1 MHVRQSPPQETGAA
15 PSEVNLSYDEV
26 ARRLFLLVERRDEE
40 TLEEAVDLIGK
51 LIRSIE

>member
-1 MHVRQSPPQETGAA
+1 MRVRQSPPQEPEAA

-40 TLEEAVDLIGK
+40 TLKEAVDLIGK
-51 LIRSIE
+51 LISSIE